1 MNKVPNI
8 LFIISLI
15 IFLIA
20 LIVMIPI
27 IKDTK
32 QEKILEEE
40 LSLIAE
46 MSFMEDSINT
56 SIKTKN
62 EYAKIEKTI
71 KEYVKE
77 YQKSFIVVFRILENN
92 EITKCLSVENLK
104 GEVNYDLAR
113 KNVIQKVKELN
124 TSLDNMIR
132 LSKEES
138 LKEAILDKNLDKK
151 YVEYY
156 EKVMIEGLFKNSF
169 KKITDVVLSTK
180 EKAKDVDTK
189 VIAVLDFLEK
199 NKSEWKIKDEAIV
212 FNNQKSVDEYND
224 LISKITK

>member
-40 LSLIAE
+40 LSLIDE

-212 FNNQKSVDEYND
+212 FNNQKSVDEY
-224 LISKITK
+224 